1 MRLIG
6 PEDFAL
12 ARDGYG
18 APRVAC
24 SPRALASIAP
34 YRLKAIAVSLAHDKT
49 RASAVAVAEPASS

>member
-6 PEDFAL
+6 PEDFAV

-18 APRVAC
+18 APRVVC

-34 YRLKAIAVSLAHDKT
+34 YRLKAIAV
-49 RASAVAVAEPASS
+49 